1 MQSSRLAQLI
11 QAQAAAV
18 NPAQALGG
26 ECRWTLHLPDVYPDI
41 LDLMLR
47 YMYCSLTTIPVDAA
61 PLLFKAA
68 DRCAKQSI

>member
-1 MQSSRLAQLI
+1 MLAGLI

-18 NPAQALGG
+18 NPTLALGA
-26 ECRWTLHLPDVYPDI
+26 ECRWTLHLPDIYPDI
-41 LDLMLR
+41 LGLMLQ

-68 DRCAKQSI
+68 DRCAGSTHYIC